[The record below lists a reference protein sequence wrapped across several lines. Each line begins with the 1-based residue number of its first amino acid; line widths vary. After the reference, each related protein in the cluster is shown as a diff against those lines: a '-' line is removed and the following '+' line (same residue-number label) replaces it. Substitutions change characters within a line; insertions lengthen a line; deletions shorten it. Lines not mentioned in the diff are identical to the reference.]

1 MPLNKKFHYE
11 TDSQIWRIVPC
22 VRSGLM
28 AIEVRKPAEQLANFM
43 TLDSFSGE
51 FLCSY
56 LEWEGINSFEDW
68 GIEAVYGGILCL
80 FRYQNIATMP
90 THEGLWLAN
99 MRTGSLL
106 WAQENVVFK
115 EIDTQTH
122 TLWVQPPNANIL
134 QPVHLAELLPNMA
147 EDQRV
152 SLQMPLHYSENN
164 PYTPLLVAFV
174 AEKTIH
180 SPISAF
186 DYLEQGQYI
195 FISYYI
201 RNSETD
207 KGLSNYFLVI
217 DQESGSI
224 LLHLL
229 LAERLAGIGLDTFF
243 VFNQQLFLV
252 VNKTELIC
260 YELNV

>member
-1 MPLNKKFHYE
+1 MVLTKKFHYE
-11 TDSQIWRIVPC
+11 TDGQLWRIVPC

-28 AIEVRKPAEQLANFM
+28 AIEVRNPAERLANFM

-51 FLCSY
+51 FLCPY
-56 LEWEGINSFEDW
+56 LEWDGIDSFEDW

-90 THEGLWLAN
+90 THEGVWLAD

-106 WAQENVVFK
+106 WAQENIVFK
-115 EIDTQTH
+115 EIDTQIH
-122 TLWVQPPNANIL
+122 TLRVQLPNTNVL
-134 QPVHLAELLPNMA
+134 ESVRLPDLLPSVA
-147 EDQRV
+147 ENKAV
-152 SLQMPLHYSENN
+152 NLQMPLHYSENN
-164 PYTPLLVAFV
+164 PYTPLLAAFV

-180 SPISAF
+180 TPISAF
-186 DYLEQGQYI
+186 DYLEQGRYI

-201 RNSETD
+201 RNTETD
-207 KGLSNYFLVI
+207 KGLSNYFLAI
-217 DQESGSI
+217 DQESGAV

-229 LAERLAGIGLDTFF
+229 LAERLAGIGWDTFF

-260 YELNV
+260 YELNL